1 MNLKLLT
8 NCLLLLIALKAILIS
23 SQNTDV
29 INGKVDRV
37 IDISS
42 QLVRITT
49 RIVVDNSANKKSL
62 DNYLIVLDES
72 HRNLLSFISAT
83 IDKKALQLT
92 KVDDKSWRLDLSG
105 SNAIPAGLASSGV
118 IEVEAVF
125 THLLSPYPS
134 EILQSERQLVVYEG
148 NHYFLSPYQTKT
160 QTTKVK
166 LTPSGTIESFS
177 KLKPTAQNDR
187 TISYGPYE
195 NIAPNSFS
203 QMRIH
208 SENNSPFLT
217 VTKLERNIE
226 VSHWAAIISVE
237 ETIDVKHTG
246 ALLKGPFS
254 RYEFQREPTNGIS
267 SIKSWKTKLPA
278 TARDIYYRDEIGN
291 ISTSNL
297 KSSSNYVIA
306 ELRPRFPLFGGWKT
320 HYVLG
325 YYVPTQDLLFNDGNE
340 FALKI
345 PFVDHIFDNMVIEEA
360 TIKVILPEGASDIKL
375 RLPYSV
381 TRDRDQTHYTYL
393 DTIGRTVLVLHK
405 TNLVEQHI
413 QDFEVH
419 YTYHKIFMLQ
429 EPLLVVVAIFALC
442 ILVIIYVRLDFSIT
456 KNPQKHTL
464 SKISAINDQ
473 ILKHQD
479 KRASI
484 YEQFDKASVK
494 FKVCLHLH
502 QINSSF

>member
-1 MNLKLLT
+1 
-8 NCLLLLIALKAILIS
+8 
-23 SQNTDV
+23 
-29 INGKVDRV
+29 
-37 IDISS
+37 
-42 QLVRITT
+42 
-49 RIVVDNSANKKSL
+49 
-62 DNYLIVLDES
+62 
-72 HRNLLSFISAT
+72 
-83 IDKKALQLT
+83 
-92 KVDDKSWRLDLSG
+92 
-105 SNAIPAGLASSGV
+105 
-118 IEVEAVF
+118 
-125 THLLSPYPS
+125 
-134 EILQSERQLVVYEG
+134 
-148 NHYFLSPYQTKT
+148 
-160 QTTKVK
+160 
-166 LTPSGTIESFS
+166 
-177 KLKPTAQNDR
+177 
-187 TISYGPYE
+187 
-195 NIAPNSFS
+195 
-203 QMRIH
+203 MRIH

-297 KSSSNYVIA
+297 KSSLNYVIA

-325 YYVPTQDLLFNDGNE
+325 YYVPTQDLLLNDGNE
-340 FALKI
+340 FVLKI

-360 TIKVILPEGASDIKL
+360 TVKVILPEGASDIKL

-381 TRDRDQTHYTYL
+381 SRDRDQTHYTYL
-393 DTIGRTVLVLHK
+393 DTVGRTVLVLHK

-429 EPLLVVVAIFALC
+429 EPLLVVVAIFMLC

-473 ILKHQD
+473 ILKHHD

-494 FKVCLHLH
+494 FKVCLHSQ
-502 QINSSF
+502 QIN